1 MATSIKSP
9 YDNAIILEYSDGE
22 YSLESTKTLVNT
34 SADDRTYTV
43 KDGDTLQAIADVFY
57 GDSGLWHIIA
67 MANSISN
74 PFDENEFYQGQVLTI
89 PTYGGN

>member
-9 YDNAIILEYSDGE
+9 YDSSVVLEYKDGE
-22 YSLESTKTLVNT
+22 YSLESVKTLVVT
-34 SADDRTYTV
+34 SSDDKTYTV
-43 KDGDTLQAIADVFY
+43 KDGDTLQGIANVFY

-67 MANSISN
+67 MANDIYN

>member
-1 MATSIKSP
+1 MASLKSP
-9 YDNAIILEYSDGE
+9 YDNVVVLEYRDGD
-22 YSLESTKTLVNT
+22 YSLETVKTEVATT
-34 SADDRTYTV
+34 SDDRTYTV

-67 MANSISN
+67 MANNISN
-74 PFDENEFYQGQVLTI
+74 PFDEDQFYQGQIIII